1 MLEDIAINPPT
12 DKNDGSEQNRALLW
26 GIIGVIFGAVVAA
39 GVMFR
44 GFEKMVLD
52 NVPPPFKEE
61 E

>member
-1 MLEDIAINPPT
+1 MLEDEVINPPS
-12 DKNDGSEQNRALLW
+12 DKNEGNEQNRALLW
-26 GIIGVIFGAVVAA
+26 GIVGVIFGVVVAA